1 MGRHVLVAL
10 EPRNGISLIRT
21 SCDVVLAG
29 ADHGLSACIADHLVV
44 LDCVIPG
51 IKHHAARAVRAPD
64 TGTGQPPPPP
74 QQNAFLGRQAD

>member
-29 ADHGLSACIADHLVV
+29 ADHGLSAYIADHLAV
-44 LDCVIPG
+44 LDCVIPD
-51 IKHHAARAVRAPD
+51 IKHHAPRVVRPGYRHRVAPPVLFACRA
-64 TGTGQPPPPP
+64 
-74 QQNAFLGRQAD
+74 